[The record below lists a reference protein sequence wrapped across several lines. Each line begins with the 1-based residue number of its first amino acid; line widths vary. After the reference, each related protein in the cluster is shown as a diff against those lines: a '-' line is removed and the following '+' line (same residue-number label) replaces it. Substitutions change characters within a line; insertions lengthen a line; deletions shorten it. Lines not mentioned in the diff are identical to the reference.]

1 MRRKCQIVQQ
11 SFLCAYISTM
21 LGRSSG
27 MFFASMVG
35 KTTQFSIAQNLGI
48 LTRTNSNNIKS
59 ITSSSF
65 SLSSN
70 SFSVLT
76 NNSLSQQ
83 RIRFS
88 PVFGLLGRFLHNFV
102 DKTTP
107 RPTSLLTMS
116 TNNNNN
122 AGHGLNCQLQMVRYM
137 NRNARRPKKANH
149 GKRPVCNMR
158 RREKSKQL
166 KSRAYREKIFGF
178 W

>member
-1 MRRKCQIVQQ
+1 
-11 SFLCAYISTM
+11 M
-21 LGRSSG
+21 LGRSG
-27 MFFASMVG
+27 MFFASLVG
-35 KTTQFSIAQNLGI
+35 KTTQFSIVQKLGN
-48 LTRTNSNNIKS
+48 LTRNNNIKS
-59 ITSSSF
+59 VTSSSLYSHSNTF
-65 SLSSN
+65 ST
-70 SFSVLT
+70 LT
-76 NNSLSQQ
+76 NNPLSQQ
-83 RIRFS
+83 RIRFY
-88 PVFGLLGRFLHNFV
+88 PVFGQLGRFIHNFV
-102 DKTTP
+102 DKTTT

-116 TNNNNN
+116 NNSNN